1 MLVAR
6 LHEAADRWL
15 ASELAAAGLV
25 GLVPSHGD
33 ILACLF
39 ANGPTDMHGLAAF
52 AHRTKPTT
60 TVLVAKLERLGF
72 VTRAKTAGDGRRQLV
87 SLTAKG
93 EALRPVFD
101 DISRRLAGKVHKGI
115 SRSDSDS
122 LESSLSRILE
132 NFTHQT
138 NKEKHT

>member
-15 ASELAAAGLV
+15 ASELAAADLA

-33 ILACLF
+33 VLSCLF
-39 ANGPTDMHGLAAF
+39 ANGPTDMHDLAAF

-72 VTRAKTAGDGRRQLV
+72 VTRTKTAGDARRLLV
-87 SLTAKG
+87 GLTAKG
-93 EALRPVFD
+93 EALRPIFD
-101 DISRRLAGKVHKGI
+101 NISRRLAKKVHAGI
-115 SRSDSDS
+115 SQCDADA
-122 LESSLSRILE
+122 LESTLSRILR
-132 NFTHQT
+132 NFTHPT
-138 NKEKHT
+138 NQENHP